1 MTSSDEASLRE
12 RIVEV
17 CKRIHAR
24 GWLAS
29 TDGNVSVRLD
39 DDRILA
45 TPTAI
50 HKGFMSADDVIVVDR
65 QGRKLQGTRQPSSEL
80 RMHLAAYEERPDVRA
95 VVHAHPTFCIVLS
108 LAGVSLAK
116 CLLPETVLTFGSIP
130 TTAYSTPTTEE
141 VPDEIRK
148 WVRTFDAMVLDRHGS
163 LTVGTDLYDAY
174 NKLERMEHVAE
185 ITYRARMLGPLQPL
199 SCDQVTHLQNVARG
213 LGLPERKL
221 LDSPCETCTVCK
233 TDAPAQRKP
242 ALAPQTPVVAAS
254 VLSAPSDELIQRV
267 TKAMQRALEPGG
279 DRSR

>member
-1 MTSSDEASLRE
+1 MSASEEAALRDG
-12 RIVEV
+12 IVEI

-116 CLLPETVLTFGSIP
+116 CLLPETVLTFGAIP
-130 TTAYSTPTTEE
+130 TTAYTTPTTEE
-141 VPDEIRK
+141 VPIEIRK
-148 WVRTFDAMVLDRHGS
+148 WVRTFDAVVLERHGS
-163 LTVGTDLYDAY
+163 LTPTTSSSAWSTW
-174 NKLERMEHVAE
+174 R
-185 ITYRARMLGPLQPL
+185 R
-199 SCDQVTHLQNVARG
+199 
-213 LGLPERKL
+213 LPTAPRC
-221 LDSPCETCTVCK
+221 SGRCSRCPASRSRTCRTW
-233 TDAPAQRKP
+233 P
-242 ALAPQTPVVAAS
+242 AAS
-254 VLSAPSDELIQRV
+254 GFLSENSSIHPAIPARSARPMRPRSPLR
-267 TKAMQRALEPGG
+267 LPPG
-279 DRSR
+279 RT